1 MAQDFGDEMG
11 DGLKRFLSRL
21 LQDGFREWLYA
32 HRQANGKDAGQ
43 RDDGAPPAPEGYEAY
58 EASSSVSYVPFGEAG
73 DAAAFARLCQEQG
86 VPAEPF
92 EDRDGNG
99 FVRVGNADLDRLG
112 DLVPR
117 FAEVAPQEASERVAR
132 ALDEA
137 RQLTPEDV
145 RGLKAVTRLPDMAR
159 GTEAAAR
166 AVNRTQAIADKVRS
180 ARHWCHTFDEFKGIL
195 ARDGIGVTTTKDGE
209 NMFYEARKDAD
220 GKLLPY
226 SREARDWAVGAQAL
240 KENYD
245 VDATHDWFEKNTPKD
260 WPPNQGSDAMVM
272 TPEGPMSEG
281 QAAARYNEIG
291 RMFKTFSP
299 DEIFKHWQEIAK
311 PEPLRVGPERPNEP
325 QVADGS
331 LDMDGRTPD
340 LNQGIESH
348 DSMDTDTR
356 TMRLEREQNGTDVAP
371 SEVREQT
378 EQALADDRS
387 LASVE
392 RDCREASQHL
402 EADRGGGARDIDI
415 SDKMSQVR

>member
-43 RDDGAPPAPEGYEAY
+43 RDDAAPPAPDGYEAY
-58 EASSSVSYVPFGEAG
+58 EASSSVSYVPFGEAS
-73 DAAAFARLCQEQG
+73 DAAAFARLCQEQE
-86 VPAEPF
+86 VSAEAF

-117 FAEVAPQEASERVAR
+117 FAEVAPQEAAERVAR
-132 ALDEA
+132 GLDEA

-145 RGLKAVTRLPDMAR
+145 RGLKAVTRLPDMAQ

-166 AVNRTQAIADKVRS
+166 AANRTQAIADKVRS
-180 ARHWCHTFDEFKGIL
+180 ARYWCHTFDEFKGIL
-195 ARDGIGVTTTKDGE
+195 ACDGIGVTTTKDGE

-260 WPPNQGSDAMVM
+260 WPHQGSAIGVPHIDHEADR
-272 TPEGPMSEG
+272 TP
-281 QAAARYNEIG
+281 QA
-291 RMFKTFSP
+291 
-299 DEIFKHWQEIAK
+299 
-311 PEPLRVGPERPNEP
+311 
-325 QVADGS
+325 ADGS

-340 LNQGIESH
+340 INQGIESH

-356 TMRLEREQNGTDVAP
+356 TMRLEREQNGTDIAP

-378 EQALADDRS
+378 EQALGDDRS
-387 LASVE
+387 LATVAKE
-392 RDCREASQHL
+392 CTEASQHL
-402 EADRGGGARDIDI
+402 EADRGGGERDIDI

>member
-117 FAEVAPQEASERVAR
+117 FAEVAPQEAAERVAR

-180 ARHWCHTFDEFKGIL
+180 ARHWCHTLDEFKDIL

-245 VDATHDWFEKNTPKD
+245 VDATHDWFEKNTPKGGPGD
-260 WPPNQGSDAMVM
+260 PP
-272 TPEGPMSEG
+272 
-281 QAAARYNEIG
+281 AAIAV
-291 RMFKTFSP
+291 P
-299 DEIFKHWQEIAK
+299 D
-311 PEPLRVGPERPNEP
+311 PEPIRASQTDVREPGDHEP

-356 TMRLEREQNGTDVAP
+356 TMRLEREQNGTDIAP

>member
-73 DAAAFARLCQEQG
+73 DAAEFARLCQEQG

-260 WPPNQGSDAMVM
+260 WPYQGSA
-272 TPEGPMSEG
+272 
-281 QAAARYNEIG
+281 IG
-291 RMFKTFSP
+291 VPHIDHEADRT
-299 DEIFKHWQEIAK
+299 
-311 PEPLRVGPERPNEP
+311 P

-356 TMRLEREQNGTDVAP
+356 TMRLEREQNGTDIAP